1 MEVVYVSYE
10 EAQKLIPI
18 MEHFAQKAPYKEAK
32 ESAKRL
38 LPELRLV
45 RDLDY
50 GPLQGRQVILRRE
63 DDRDFLIDAIYE
75 VGGK

>member
-18 MEHFAQKAPYKEAK
+18 FEHAAKRAPYKEAQ

-38 LPELRLV
+38 LQELKLV
-45 RDLDY
+45 RPLDY
-50 GPLQGRQVILRRE
+50 GPLRGRQVFLHR
-63 DDRDFLIDAIYE
+63 DDDKDFLVDALNEI
-75 VGGK
+75 G